1 MDAGQITVTI
11 AEDGAVTLAGVN
23 YRDLRSLFT
32 AASLHY
38 DGLKVVKPLD
48 GLHDAAL
55 HENNLESVTW
65 VRTMRFLL
73 DVLDTKMA
81 KAISPDYATGDLA
94 SIIRSFEYDSKN
106 LEQLVKEEELR
117 TTQPVPDPLEAIIS
131 SLTQSLAAANSAL
144 LEFKRARRKT

>member
-55 HENNLESVTW
+55 HENNLESGHMGQDDAVPA
-65 VRTMRFLL
+65 RCSGHKNGQGHQSRLCNRR
-73 DVLDTKMA
+73 
-81 KAISPDYATGDLA
+81 SGQHH
-94 SIIRSFEYDSKN
+94 SI
-106 LEQLVKEEELR
+106 V
-117 TTQPVPDPLEAIIS
+117 
-131 SLTQSLAAANSAL
+131 
-144 LEFKRARRKT
+144 